1 MIESPFISR
10 SPRQTAALAARVA
23 AVLPPG
29 SVLALYGDLGSGKTC
44 FVRGLAAAMNVT
56 GPVTSPTYTLIHE
69 YASTPP
75 LYHMDLYRL
84 GDADSLYTL
93 GLDEYF
99 ESGGIT
105 VIEWADRIES
115 LLPPQTLRLFFEIK
129 PDPGSRIITLKEPA

>member
-1 MIESPFISR
+1 MIESPFTSW
-10 SPRQTAALAARVA
+10 SPRQTAAFAGHLATT
-23 AVLPPG
+23 LSPG
-29 SVLALYGDLGSGKTC
+29 AVLALYGDLGSGKTC
-44 FVRGLAAAMNVT
+44 FVRGLAAALDVP

-84 GDADSLYTL
+84 RDADSLYTL

-99 ESGGIT
+99 EGGGIT
-105 VIEWADRIES
+105 VIEWADRVES

-129 PDPGSRIITLKEPA
+129 TDPESRIITLKEPA